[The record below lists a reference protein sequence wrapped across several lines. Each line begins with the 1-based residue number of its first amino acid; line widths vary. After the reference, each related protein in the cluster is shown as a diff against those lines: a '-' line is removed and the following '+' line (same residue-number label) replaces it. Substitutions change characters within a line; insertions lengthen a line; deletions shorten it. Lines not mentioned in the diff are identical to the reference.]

1 MTQATRMHE
10 LLSPYEYQVGGRL
23 SVDAPSYVMR
33 QADKELYQALKVGAF
48 CYVLNCRQM
57 GKSSLRVQVA
67 KQLQEDGFACA
78 TVDLS
83 GIGNRNI
90 TPDQW
95 YADII
100 MRLVRSFRLSS
111 QINVRNW
118 LAERQ
123 DLSPVG
129 RLGELLQN
137 VLPELIAQPIVIFF
151 DEIDSTLSLPFNT
164 DDFFALIRSCH
175 EYKRLTFALLGV
187 ATPSDLIADK
197 TRTPFNIGR
206 AIELNGFCLHEVK
219 PLEGGLAHSV
229 DNPKSVLQEILAWTG
244 GQPFLTQ
251 KLCQLVA
258 QQEWGSEGVGE
269 GETRG
274 RKDAGTRRGGEL
286 SSPQYP
292 FLQKLMREV
301 LTSHEEIADKVSAI
315 VRSRII
321 ENWAAQDEP
330 PHLRTIRDRL
340 LSNEQRASRL
350 LGLYQQILQDG
361 SVPADDSPEKIE
373 LLLSGLVVKQQGYL
387 RVYNR
392 IYQEVFNSE
401 WVEKQLKKLRPY
413 ADLLNSWV
421 ASDFQDETHLLR
433 GEALKEAQAWA
444 KGKSLSNQDYRFLAA
459 SEELDKREVQSAL
472 TTSEQANQILL
483 NAQQQAKKTI
493 RRGLM
498 GLSVLSVVAV
508 TLVGLSGLLTWQTT
522 QQKRQVTI
530 GEIKAFTL
538 SSEAAFE
545 SDHNL
550 DALLKSIKASI
561 KFNQLGWSNADTD
574 LKVRV
579 EKALRQSIYWVRES
593 NRLVGH
599 TDVVTRVKF
608 SPDGQKLA
616 SASWDKTV
624 KIWRRDGKLLHTLRG
639 HNDGVWSVNFSPD
652 GKMLVSASRDKTV
665 KVWRVEDG
673 RELLTLLHKDW
684 VACVGFSPDS
694 KMVAGME
701 WDGTM
706 RLWNLEGKE
715 LRSFHTHN
723 APAVAISF
731 SPKGGMIATAS
742 RDGTAKVW
750 NLNGQE
756 LLTLKGHHN
765 WVMYVN
771 FSPDG
776 KTIITASRDK
786 TAKLWNLEGKELA
799 TLSGHTDTISSAVFN
814 RNGQTIATAG
824 WDKTVRLWSRQGK
837 QLQVLQGHTDAVW
850 GVNFSKDGQLL
861 ASSGEDGMVRLWKLD
876 NKSHSSILNLGE
888 AAAASVSFSP
898 DGQTLGTAGRYTMA
912 KVWNLQGQLLTKL
925 GGHDDTLRSLQFSP
939 NGKFIATTS
948 RDKTIK
954 LWNLSGQEIATL
966 RGHQGDVRS
975 VSFSPDSQTI
985 ASASWDTTTKL
996 WNLADVKTRHGASLQ
1011 LTLRAHQAGVRSVSF
1026 SADGQ
1031 IIATASEDGT
1041 ARLWSRDGKELVTLH
1056 GHQAGVNSVSFS
1068 PDSQTIATASKD
1080 KTVKLWNRQGQ
1091 ELLTLRGHESEVNAV
1106 IFTSNG
1112 QTIITASED
1121 MTVKLW
1127 NRKAEV
1133 LQTLGGHTA
1142 GVKSLSFGPDG
1153 RVLASSDSIGNVIL
1167 WNLDFDSSPD
1177 KLLMQ
1182 GCNWIAD
1189 YLQNSANVIEE
1200 DRHLCDR
1207 T

>member
-1 MTQATRMHE
+1 MHE

-23 SVDAPSYVMR
+23 PVDAPSYVMR
-33 QADKELYQALKVGAF
+33 QADKELYQALKAGAF

-67 KQLQEDGFACA
+67 KQLQEDGFACT

-83 GIGNRNI
+83 GIGNKNI

-100 MRLVRSFRLSS
+100 MRLVRSLRLSS

-118 LAERQ
+118 LAEQQ

-137 VLPELIAQPIVIFF
+137 VLLELIAQPIVIFF

-175 EYKRLTFALLGV
+175 EYNRLTFALLGV

-219 PLEGGLAHSV
+219 PLEGGLAAKIE
-229 DNPKSVLQEILAWTG
+229 NPKSVLKEILDWTG

-258 QQEWGSEGVGE
+258 QEED
-269 GETRG
+269 GETG
-274 RKDAGTRRGGEL
+274 KEF

-292 FLQKLMREV
+292 FLQKLMGEI
-301 LTSHEEIADKVSAI
+301 LTQHEEIADKVSAI

-350 LGLYQQILQDG
+350 LGLYQQILQDD
-361 SVPADDSPEKIE
+361 SVCADDSPEKIE
-373 LLLSGLVVKQQGYL
+373 LLLSGLVVKQQGCL

-392 IYQEVFNSE
+392 IYQEVFNPE

-421 ASDFQDETHLLR
+421 ASDFQDETYLLR
-433 GEALKEAQAWA
+433 GEALKQAQTWA

-459 SEELDKREVQSAL
+459 SEELDKREVQNAL
-472 TTSEQANQILL
+472 STSEQANQILL
-483 NAQQQAKKTI
+483 HAQQQAKKTI

-498 GLSVLSVVAV
+498 SLSVLSVVAV
-508 TLVGLSGLLTWQTT
+508 SLVGLSGLLTWQTT
-522 QQKRQVTI
+522 QQKRQVAI
-530 GEIKAFTL
+530 GEIKALTL

-550 DALLKSIKASI
+550 DALLASIKASQ
-561 KFNQLGWSNADTD
+561 KLNQLGWQNADTD

-579 EKALRQSIYWVRES
+579 EKALRQSIYWIREN

-624 KIWRRDGKLLHTLRG
+624 KIWRRDGKLLHTLHG
-639 HNDGVWSVNFSPD
+639 HTDGVWSINFSPN

-673 RELLTLLHKDW
+673 RELLTLPHKDW

-701 WDGTM
+701 WGGTM
-706 RLWNLEGKE
+706 RLWNLQGKE

-750 NLNGQE
+750 SLDGQE
-756 LLTLKGHHN
+756 LLTLTGHRS

-771 FSPDG
+771 FSRDG

-786 TAKLWNLEGKELA
+786 TAKLWNLQGKELV
-799 TLSGHTDTISSAVFN
+799 TLRGHTDTIGSAVFN
-814 RNGQTIATAG
+814 RDGQIIATAG
-824 WDKTVRLWSRQGK
+824 WDKTVRLWNRQGN

-861 ASSGEDGMVRLWKLD
+861 ASSGEDGMIRLWNLG
-876 NKSHSSILNLGE
+876 NTHSFILNLGE

-898 DGQTLGTAGRYTMA
+898 DGQTLGSAGRYTMA
-912 KVWNLQGQLLTKL
+912 KIWNLQGQLLTKL

-939 NGKFIATTS
+939 NGKFIATSS

-954 LWNLSGQEIATL
+954 LWNLTGQELVTL
-966 RGHQGDVRS
+966 RGHQADVRS
-975 VSFSPDSQTI
+975 VSFSPDSQI
-985 ASASWDTTTKL
+985 LASASWDTTTKL
-996 WNLADVKTRHGASLQ
+996 WNLAGQELA
-1011 LTLRAHQAGVRSVSF
+1011 TLRGHHSGVRNVSF
-1026 SADGQ
+1026 SPDGQ
-1031 IIATASEDGT
+1031 TIATASEDTT
-1041 ARLWSRDGKELVTLH
+1041 ARLWSRDGKELLILR

-1068 PDSQTIATASKD
+1068 PDSQMIATASKD
-1080 KTVKLWNRQGQ
+1080 KTVKLWNRQGK
-1091 ELLTLRGHESEVNAV
+1091 EILTLRGHEAEVNAV
-1106 IFTSNG
+1106 IFSDNG

-1121 MTVKLW
+1121 MTLKLW
-1127 NRKAEV
+1127 NLRGEI

-1142 GVKSLSFGPDG
+1142 GVKSLSISPDG
-1153 RVLASSDSIGNVIL
+1153 RVLASSDSLGKVIL
-1167 WNLDFDSSPD
+1167 WNLDFDSSPE

-1182 GCNWIAD
+1182 GCKWIGD
-1189 YLQNSANVIEE
+1189 YLKNSANLKEE

>member
-1 MTQATRMHE
+1 MHE

-23 SVDAPSYVMR
+23 PVDAPSYVMR
-33 QADKELYQALKVGAF
+33 QADKELYQALKSGAF

-83 GIGNRNI
+83 GIGNKNI

-100 MRLVRSFRLSS
+100 MRLVRSFRLSG

-137 VLPELIAQPIVIFF
+137 VLPELIVQPIVIFF

-219 PLEGGLAHSV
+219 PLEGGLASQI
-229 DNPKSVLQEILAWTG
+229 DNPKSVLKEILAWTG

-258 QQEWGSEGVGE
+258 QKEDNQ
-269 GETRG
+269 
-274 RKDAGTRRGGEL
+274 RKKEFPT
-286 SSPQYP
+286 PQYP
-292 FLQKLMREV
+292 FLQKLMEEI
-301 LTSHEEIADKVSAI
+301 LTQHEEIADQVCAI

-330 PHLRTIRDRL
+330 PHLRTIRDRI

-361 SVPADDSPEKIE
+361 GVPADDSPEKIE
-373 LLLSGLVVKQQGYL
+373 LLLSGLVVKQQGVL
-387 RVYNR
+387 QVYNR

-413 ADLLNSWV
+413 ADLLNGWV
-421 ASDFQDETHLLR
+421 ASDFQDETYLLR

-459 SEELDKREVQSAL
+459 SEELDKQQVQNAL

-522 QQKRQVTI
+522 QQKRQVTV
-530 GEIKAFTL
+530 GEIKALIL

-545 SDHNL
+545 SHHNL
-550 DALLKSIKASI
+550 DALLASIKASI
-561 KFNQLGWSNADTD
+561 KLNKIIQDNAVKD

-624 KIWRRDGKLLHTLRG
+624 KIWQRDGKLLHTLRG
-639 HNDGVWSVNFSPD
+639 HTDGVWSVNFSPN

-673 RELLTLLHKDW
+673 RELLSLPHKDW

-701 WDGTM
+701 WGGTM
-706 RLWNLEGKE
+706 RLWNLEGQE
-715 LRSFHTHN
+715 LRSFYTHN
-723 APAVAISF
+723 APTVAISF

-750 NLNGQE
+750 SLDGQE
-756 LLTLKGHHN
+756 LLTLRGHRD

-771 FSPDG
+771 FSRDG
-776 KTIITASRDK
+776 KTIATASKDK
-786 TAKLWNLEGKELA
+786 TAKLWNLEGKELV
-799 TLSGHTDTISSAVFN
+799 TLHGHTDTVGSVVFN
-814 RNGQTIATAG
+814 RDGQTIATAG
-824 WDKTVRLWSRQGK
+824 WDKTVRLWNRQGK
-837 QLQVLQGHTDAVW
+837 QLQVFQGHTDAVW

-861 ASSGEDGMVRLWKLD
+861 ASSGEDGMVRLWNLG
-876 NKSHSSILNLGE
+876 NKSNSSILNLGE
-888 AAAASVSFSP
+888 AAAANVSFSP
-898 DGQTLGTAGRYTMA
+898 DGQILGTAGRYTIA
-912 KVWNLQGQLLTKL
+912 KLWNLQGQQIATLS
-925 GGHDDTLRSLQFSP
+925 GHDDTLRSLKFSP

-954 LWNLSGQEIATL
+954 LWNLAGQEVVTL
-966 RGHQGDVRS
+966 RGHQADVRS

-996 WNLADVKTRHGASLQ
+996 WNLRGQEL
-1011 LTLRAHQAGVRSVSF
+1011 LTLRGHKAGVRSVSF
-1026 SADGQ
+1026 SPKGGM
-1031 IIATASEDGT
+1031 IVTGSEDGT
-1041 ARLWSRDGKELVTLH
+1041 AKLWSWQGKELLTLR
-1056 GHQAGVNSVSFS
+1056 GHQAGIDSVSFS
-1068 PDSQTIATASKD
+1068 PIRVASPQGFSQTIATASKD
-1080 KTVKLWNRQGQ
+1080 KTVKLWNRHGK
-1091 ELLTLRGHESEVNAV
+1091 ELLTLQGHEGEVNAV
-1106 IFTSNG
+1106 IFSPNG
-1112 QTIITASED
+1112 QSIATASED

-1127 NRKAEV
+1127 NHRGEV

-1142 GVKSLSFGPDG
+1142 GVKSLSFSPNGQ
-1153 RVLASSDSIGNVIL
+1153 VLVSSDSIGHVIL
-1167 WNLDFDSSPD
+1167 WNLDFDSSPE
-1177 KLLMQ
+1177 KLLVQ
-1182 GCNWIAD
+1182 GCNWAKD
-1189 YLQNSANVIEE
+1189 YLKNSANVKEE
-1200 DRHLCDR
+1200 DRHLCDLGVVKIGV
-1207 T
+1207 